1 MKKNN
6 RKEQQKG
13 VDAMDCRIIELLQE
27 DGRMSNTDMARQL
40 GVSESTVRLRL
51 NRLIEEKFLQIVAVS
66 DPIKLGFDM
75 VGDIRIHVDIKKMD
89 SIIKELSKLKALW
102 FIVNTTGKTDIVTE
116 FVVRSLDE
124 LNDLLFNKIN
134 KIDGVQSTESNIFLK
149 FVKRRY
155 DWGTA
160 IEDD

>member
-1 MKKNN
+1 MKKNY
-6 RKEQQKG
+6 RKEQPRG
-13 VDAMDCRIIELLQE
+13 VDTMDCRIIELLQQ
-27 DGRMSNTDMARQL
+27 DGRMSNTDMARHL

-51 NRLIEEKFLQIVAVS
+51 NRLIEEKYLQIVAVS

-75 VGDIRIHVDIKKMD
+75 VGDIRIQVDIKKMD
-89 SIIKELSKLKALW
+89 SILEELGTLKALW
-102 FIVNTTGKTDIVTE
+102 FSVNTTGKTDIVTE

-134 KIDGVQSTESNIFLK
+134 KIDGVQSTETNIFLN

-160 IEDD
+160 IEDK